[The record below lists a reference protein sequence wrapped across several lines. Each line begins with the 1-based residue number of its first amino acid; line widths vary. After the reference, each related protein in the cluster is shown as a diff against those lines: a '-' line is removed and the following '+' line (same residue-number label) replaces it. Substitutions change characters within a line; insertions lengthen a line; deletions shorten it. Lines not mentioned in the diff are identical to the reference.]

1 MKQTFLQ
8 SFVGSIPHSVID
20 YVDLFISQSMRGIH
34 QLIPLLW
41 IKAGGS
47 SWGKQW
53 AETITL
59 ANKKQSNK
67 KLDFRGK
74 ADTLLEDT
82 KYWFRGGVS
91 HPSNIKKGI
100 TAEISETSEIQKG
113 LNDNHQWQQI
123 HPL

>member
-1 MKQTFLQ
+1 
-8 SFVGSIPHSVID
+8 
-20 YVDLFISQSMRGIH
+20 
-34 QLIPLLW
+34 
-41 IKAGGS
+41 
-47 SWGKQW
+47 
-53 AETITL
+53 L

-113 LNDNHQWQQI
+113 LNDNHQ
-123 HPL
+123 